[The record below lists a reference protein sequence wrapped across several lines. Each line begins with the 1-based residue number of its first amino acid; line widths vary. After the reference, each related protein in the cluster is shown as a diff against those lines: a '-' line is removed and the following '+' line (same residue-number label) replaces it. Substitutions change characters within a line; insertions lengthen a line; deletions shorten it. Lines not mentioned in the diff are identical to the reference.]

1 MVKWVWWAHVL
12 CHMWAQFAEL
22 NCDCVL
28 WFVFAN
34 SADSISGSQLLS
46 EAFEISNIYRT
57 STFAHEA
64 VSSTMQSNMKIWECV
79 MIRQLQL
86 VVLFLG
92 IFIPIFLLVNN
103 VQLVSLVELSIYS
116 LKLLFCVFNS
126 HCKYVTPDIMLWEV
140 SDSFSKR
147 VLCQKKDALMT
158 DLLLWA
164 SAPVQVRPWETSK
177 TKSQNKG
184 ALRALLELLD
194 KIYITLFQQLVRCPN
209 MTEQWAGPFSHQ
221 IMNW

>member
-1 MVKWVWWAHVL
+1 MSFIHQCSKYGSIAKRLWTARWLLAPPGWHWHWLHWWCGVTISGTKRKKYKMREAFGIWVWWAHVL
-12 CHMWAQFAEL
+12 CHMWAQFAGL

-86 VVLFLG
+86 VVLFIG
-92 IFIPIFLLVNN
+92 IFIPN
-103 VQLVSLVELSIYS
+103 
-116 LKLLFCVFNS
+116 LFS
-126 HCKYVTPDIMLWEV
+126 WTI
-140 SDSFSKR
+140 
-147 VLCQKKDALMT
+147 
-158 DLLLWA
+158 
-164 SAPVQVRPWETSK
+164 
-177 TKSQNKG
+177 
-184 ALRALLELLD
+184 
-194 KIYITLFQQLVRCPN
+194 
-209 MTEQWAGPFSHQ
+209 
-221 IMNW
+221 